1 MQPKFQRKK
10 APPRQFF
17 CQIKRETP
25 LPPEQLPPLFTFPL
39 SRGYAFPPF
48 RRSAAA
54 GEIGH
59 IPRSE
64 GDGRGLPAETKGDR
78 KPYLVSCPLL
88 FPPVNTGTPGRRRRP
103 LHTLTLSVNL
113 ASSGAP
119 LYRRRLCHL
128 LQIKQK
134 TIYTMRHIGRCA
146 NRESRFSSKNV
157 AFSLA
162 LCAQYTV

>member
-1 MQPKFQRKK
+1 MSDKARNAIAARTAVASFHFSSQQRVCLS
-10 APPRQFF
+10 AVPTVCRRRRDRPYSTVGGGWPGSPGGD
-17 CQIKRETP
+17 KRGQETI
-25 LPPEQLPPLFTFPL
+25 LGVL
-39 SRGYAFPPF
+39 SPF
-48 RRSAAA
+48 VPA
-54 GEIGH
+54 GEH
-59 IPRSE
+59 RHPR
-64 GDGRGLPAETKGDR
+64 
-78 KPYLVSCPLL
+78 
-88 FPPVNTGTPGRRRRP
+88 RRRRP